1 MEGVMPTLNAT
12 ARNTMATA
20 AGSLC
25 GTGTLQI
32 LAGGTVLAT
41 HTMAGFGSPSTGVVV
56 GSAIADATNAATG
69 TATSARITNG
79 SNQIDLTIG
88 TSASEV
94 IVPSLSYVAGGTST
108 INSVTLTYPA
118 S

>member
-1 MEGVMPTLNAT
+1 MPTLNAT

-20 AGSLC
+20 AGNLC

-41 HTMAGFGSPSTGVVV
+41 HTMAGFGSPSTGVIV
-56 GSAIADATNAATG
+56 GSAIADANNAATG
-69 TATSARITNG
+69 TATAARITNG
-79 SNQIDLTIG
+79 SNQVDLTIG
-88 TSASEV
+88 VTGSGAEV
-94 IVPSLSYVAGGTST
+94 IVPSLSYVEDGTST
-108 INSVTLTYPA
+108 INSVTITYPA

>member
-1 MEGVMPTLNAT
+1 MPTLNAT
-12 ARNTMATA
+12 ARSFMATA
-20 AGSLC
+20 AGNLC

-41 HTMAGFGSPSTGVVV
+41 HTMAGFSESGGVVTL
-56 GSAIADATNAATG
+56 SAIADATNAATG
-69 TATSARITNG
+69 TATAARITNG
-79 SNQIDLTIG
+79 SNQVDLTIG
-88 TSASEV
+88 TSGAEV

-108 INSVTLTYPA
+108 INSVTITYPA